1 MTSRELFATRSPYE
15 RLKDARRQRLLWGI
29 GRVALAILVP
39 AALLY
44 GVITILEFSW
54 ASLVTMIL
62 LLIIVPVILLTRRLA
77 TAGKT
82 NLGSYVLLA
91 SICLVVIINVVNLDG
106 LMPIMVPSF
115 LSLIVVAGMLLDAQG
130 GFTFAGI
137 TMILWLGTK
146 YVLSLGVLRQQ
157 SIGSPFDVIT
167 TLIIQA
173 LSFFFVAAMGRLT
186 IRDLQRALDDATYDL
201 VQVNRELEQA
211 SQLKS
216 QFMART
222 SHELRTP
229 LNSIIGFT
237 DLALREIY
245 GPLTSL
251 QQDGLRRVLSN
262 ARRLLALIN
271 DILDLSKIE
280 AGELLLFDE
289 EFPIKRLVNTV
300 QSTLRVLAQ
309 EKGLAFSVG
318 ISESMP
324 SRIVGDENRVS
335 QIMMNLIDNAIKF
348 TEKGQVLVEI
358 EPLGETDWQIVVTDT
373 GQGIRAEDQETIF
386 EEFRQVGNPSTSGDN
401 KGTGLGLSITRH
413 LTRLMGG
420 TINLQSQLGVGSEFR
435 VVLPLR
441 VPQASQTEM
450 AIDEE

>member
-1 MTSRELFATRSPYE
+1 M
-15 RLKDARRQRLLWGI
+15 
-29 GRVALAILVP
+29 
-39 AALLY
+39 
-44 GVITILEFSW
+44 
-54 ASLVTMIL
+54 
-62 LLIIVPVILLTRRLA
+62 
-77 TAGKT
+77 
-82 NLGSYVLLA
+82 
-91 SICLVVIINVVNLDG
+91 
-106 LMPIMVPSF
+106 
-115 LSLIVVAGMLLDAQG
+115 
-130 GFTFAGI
+130 
-137 TMILWLGTK
+137 
-146 YVLSLGVLRQQ
+146 
-157 SIGSPFDVIT
+157 
-167 TLIIQA
+167 
-173 LSFFFVAAMGRLT
+173 
-186 IRDLQRALDDATYDL
+186 
-201 VQVNRELEQA
+201 
-211 SQLKS
+211 
-216 QFMART
+216 
-222 SHELRTP
+222 
-229 LNSIIGFT
+229 
-237 DLALREIY
+237 
-245 GPLTSL
+245 
-251 QQDGLRRVLSN
+251 
-262 ARRLLALIN
+262 
-271 DILDLSKIE
+271 SKIE

-358 EPLGETDWQIVVTDT
+358 EPLGETEWQIVVTDT